1 MHRDPPYLIEK
12 TAKKSGRRSSWQLDP
27 SESVLVLTIITGNPC
42 SVPRKF
48 RAMADNCQKIFR
60 NARKRSG
67 RSYSVSGYV
76 ITSENL
82 TMNSVSELNK
92 AQLCR
97 RFRQLSSKTQPPS
110 IQRNYSF
117 LRRQAAPSTPPTVE
131 LAVLAMFLDGLC
143 LLGWKHA
150 RNASALDLWYRRTLD
165 KLVLTAPLRQ
175 QAST

>member
-1 MHRDPPYLIEK
+1 MIEK
-12 TAKKSGRRSSWQLDP
+12 PAKKSGRRSSWQLDP

-48 RAMADNCQKIFR
+48 RAMADNCQKIIR
-60 NARKRSG
+60 NARKRFG
-67 RSYSVSGYV
+67 RLYSVSGYV

-110 IQRNYSF
+110 IQRKHS
-117 LRRQAAPSTPPTVE
+117 LHLHPPLPRCSINRE
-131 LAVLAMFLDGLC
+131 LAVLAMFLDGLYF
-143 LLGWKHA
+143 LGRKHA
-150 RNASALDLWYRRTLD
+150 RNASALGL
-165 KLVLTAPLRQ
+165 
-175 QAST
+175 